1 MSTQQAPDDFFEFDP
16 TKVVA
21 SLEVFPKGE
30 YEFIVGTPKAFI
42 KTAAQGTEKEH
53 QSYGIRYP
61 LTIAQPDEYATK
73 RSIFSTYYQSE
84 GAQSMAKQFMMA
96 CLGYAKGKPEEERF
110 DRDMRGLDWR
120 FNPNT
125 GAVGEAYRDLE
136 GKRVIGQLDVQKNIN
151 TGDDMQNFK
160 GWRTISSGPIN
171 A

>member
-1 MSTQQAPDDFFEFDP
+1 MGVNQQPDEFFEFDP

-21 SLEVFPKGE
+21 SFEVFPKGE
-30 YEFIVGTPKAFI
+30 YELIVGTPKAFI

-53 QSYGIRYP
+53 QSFGIRYP
-61 LTIAQPDEYATK
+61 LTIAQPEEYANKKT
-73 RSIFSTYYQSE
+73 FYSTYYQSE

-96 CLGYAKGKPEEERF
+96 CLGFGKPKPEEERF
-110 DRDMRGLDWR
+110 DREMRGKDWR

-125 GAVGEAYRDLE
+125 GEVGDGYRELE
-136 GKRVIGQLDVQKNIN
+136 GMRVIGLLDVQKNIN

-160 GWRTISSGPIN
+160 GWRSISSGPIN